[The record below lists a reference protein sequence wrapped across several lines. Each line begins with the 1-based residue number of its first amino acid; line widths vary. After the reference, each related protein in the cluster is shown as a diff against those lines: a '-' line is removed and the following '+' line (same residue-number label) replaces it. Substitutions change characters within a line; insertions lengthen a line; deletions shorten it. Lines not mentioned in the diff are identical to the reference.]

1 MLEDTIVALS
11 TALRPQAVSIL
22 RLSGDASVEIAEK
35 LCHKDLSDADHRI
48 TYSHIYDPHTNEVL
62 DEGLILVMKAP
73 KTYTREDVV
82 EIQCHGGV
90 FVTERLLA
98 TVLSMGARLA
108 LSGEFTQRA
117 VMNGRIDISQ
127 AQAVNDMVTADSKQ
141 SAQLAMAS
149 LKGSV
154 KILIEPLVEELIQL
168 IAQIEVNI
176 DYPEYD
182 IPQITRQELLKQV
195 NSLITKLEKL
205 LIESRSGQR
214 MKEGVKTVIIGQ
226 PNVGKSSLL
235 NALLEE
241 DKAIVTDI
249 PGTTRDV
256 VEGTL
261 HLENVTL
268 QLLDTAGIRQSDD
281 TVEKIGIKKTFDHI
295 EKADLI
301 LFLVDGSKEM
311 SSSDAELLESL
322 DQDKVLL
329 VHTKK
334 DLNTQSNRLEISALH
349 KDIQALVEQ
358 IEKRFEKD
366 QFVFDRPVL
375 SQARSIGLAQAAFE
389 AMKQAEL
396 SLNSGMEVDLALI
409 DIKDAHTSLQAMMG
423 AEDFNLGDELFRRFC
438 LGK

>member
-1 MLEDTIVALS
+1 MLEDTIVGLS
-11 TALRPQAVSIL
+11 TALRAQAVSIL
-22 RLSGDASVEIAEK
+22 RLSGDKAIEIAER
-35 LCHKDLSDADHRI
+35 LSHKDLSDADHRI
-48 TYSHIYDPHTNEVL
+48 IYSNIYDPNSNEVL
-62 DEGLILVMKAP
+62 DEGLFLIMNAP

-90 FVTERLLA
+90 FVTERLLSI
-98 TVLSMGARLA
+98 VLSLGARLA

-127 AQAVNDMVTADSKQ
+127 AQAVNDLVLADSKQ
-141 SAQLAMAS
+141 SAQLALAS

-154 KILIEPLVEELIQL
+154 KILVEPLVEELIQL

-182 IPQITRQELLKQV
+182 IPQITKVELLEKV
-195 NSLITKLEKL
+195 KSLIKQLDKL
-205 LIESRSGQR
+205 LLESKSGQR

-281 TVEKIGIKKTFDHI
+281 TVEKIGIQKTFDHI
-295 EKADLI
+295 AKADLI

-311 SSSDAELLESL
+311 SIADLELLESL
-322 DQDKVLL
+322 PEDKVL
-329 VHTKK
+329 VVYTKK

-349 KDIQALVEQ
+349 NDIDALVKQ

-375 SQARSIGLAQAAFE
+375 SQARSIGLVQAAYDS
-389 AMKQAEL
+389 MKQAEF
-396 SLNSGMEVDLALI
+396 SLENDMEVDLALI
-409 DIKDAHTSLQAMMG
+409 DIKDAHHSIHAMMG

>member
-1 MLEDTIVALS
+1 MLEDTIVGLS
-11 TALRPQAVSIL
+11 TALRAQAVSIL
-22 RLSGDASVEIAEK
+22 RLSGDMAIKIAET
-35 LCHKDLSDADHRI
+35 LSHKDLSDADHRI
-48 TYSHIYDPHTNEVL
+48 IYSNIYDPNTHEVL
-62 DEGLILVMKAP
+62 DEGLFLIMNAP

-90 FVTERLLA
+90 FVTERLLSI
-98 TVLSMGARLA
+98 VLSMGARLA

-127 AQAVNDMVTADSKQ
+127 AQAVNDLVLADSKQ
-141 SAQLAMAS
+141 SAQLALAS

-154 KILIEPLVEELIQL
+154 KTLVEPLVEDLIQL

-182 IPQITRQELLKQV
+182 IPQISRPELLLKVKDLLKQ
-195 NSLITKLEKL
+195 LDKL

-281 TVEKIGIKKTFDHI
+281 TVEKIGIQKTFDHI

-311 SSSDAELLESL
+311 SIADTELFESL
-322 DQDKVLL
+322 PEEKVLL
-329 VHTKK
+329 VYTKK

-349 KDIQALVEQ
+349 NDIEALVQQ

-375 SQARSIGLAQAAFE
+375 SQARSIGLAQAAFDS
-389 AMKQAEL
+389 MKQAEF
-396 SLNSGMEVDLALI
+396 SLENEMEVDLALI
-409 DIKDAHTSLQAMMG
+409 DIKDAHHSLYAMMG

>member
-11 TALRPQAVSIL
+11 TALRQQAVSIL

-35 LCHKDLSDADHRI
+35 LSHKDLSDADHRVI
-48 TYSHIYDPHTNEVL
+48 YSNLYDPQTNEVL

-90 FVTERLLA
+90 FVTERLLS
-98 TVLSMGARLA
+98 TILSMGARLA

-127 AQAVNDMVTADSKQ
+127 AQAVSDMVTADSKQ

-154 KILIEPLVEELIQL
+154 KTLIEPLIEEFIQL

-182 IPQITRQELLKQV
+182 IPQITKTELLDKV
-195 NSLITKLEKL
+195 NALLIKLEKL

-214 MKEGVKTVIIGQ
+214 MKEGVKTVIVGQ

-261 HLENVTL
+261 HLSNVTL

-281 TVEKIGIKKTFDHI
+281 TVEKIGIQKTFDHI
-295 EKADLI
+295 SKADLI

-311 SSSDAELLESL
+311 SNSDKDLLESL
-322 DQDKVLL
+322 DKDKVLL

-349 KDIQALVEQ
+349 NDIEDLVKQ

-375 SQARSIGLAQAAFE
+375 SQARSIGLAQAAYDSL
-389 AMKQAEL
+389 KQAKDTLENEL
-396 SLNSGMEVDLALI
+396 EVDLALI
-409 DIKDAHTSLQAMMG
+409 DIKDAHNSLQAMMG
-423 AEDFNLGDELFRRFC
+423 ADDFNLGDELFRRFC